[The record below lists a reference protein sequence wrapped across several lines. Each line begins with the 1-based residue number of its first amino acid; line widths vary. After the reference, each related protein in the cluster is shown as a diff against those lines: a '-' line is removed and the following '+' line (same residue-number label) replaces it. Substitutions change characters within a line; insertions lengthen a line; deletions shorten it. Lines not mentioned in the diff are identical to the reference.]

1 MHIFVNGWFCVQNST
16 VFRRFLTA
24 FVQPCHSSATTA
36 LIRRSFV
43 CNRQF
48 TWVSDKPKSKF
59 YTYVGVTL
67 LWLPQFLPQRVF
79 QCGPSRRLHGR
90 RGLKFN
96 IINDNNPIVKV
107 AAFTG
112 CVDWNTAVGDYKR
125 NVPVTAFA
133 GGMYAALRLC
143 DLPPLCIFL
152 NQKQGYCI
160 LDAATLFSEKTV
172 IGEQRYS
179 TDNVYRL
186 SHIAMFVKSF
196 PLKTAGSVLPNR
208 CPENC
213 RQSKYDRLGS
223 RAQLL
228 SRKKSEF
235 DNVFCGSCLK
245 FAYNKIMMLCAQ
257 YYKYWR
263 NRSTAAQIKAAAV
276 PANKYNA

>member
-1 MHIFVNGWFCVQNST
+1 MLRYRSISADHAAISQRSQKW
-16 VFRRFLTA
+16 LT
-24 FVQPCHSSATTA
+24 Q
-36 LIRRSFV
+36 
-43 CNRQF
+43 
-48 TWVSDKPKSKF
+48 DKKRLGSLHLAYISPKIYIKWRVL
-59 YTYVGVTL
+59 YT
-67 LWLPQFLPQRVF
+67 
-79 QCGPSRRLHGR
+79 
-90 RGLKFN
+90 
-96 IINDNNPIVKV
+96 
-107 AAFTG
+107 FTG
-112 CVDWNTAVGDYKR
+112 GVDWNTAVGDYKR
-125 NVPVTAFA
+125 NVPVAAFT

-179 TDNVYRL
+179 ADNVYRL

-213 RQSKYDRLGS
+213 RQSKNDRLGS

-235 DNVFCGSCLK
+235 DNGFCGSCLK

>member
-1 MHIFVNGWFCVQNST
+1 MD
-16 VFRRFLTA
+16 TA
-24 FVQPCHSSATTA
+24 QYQAKLSP
-36 LIRRSFV
+36 
-43 CNRQF
+43 
-48 TWVSDKPKSKF
+48 
-59 YTYVGVTL
+59 
-67 LWLPQFLPQRVF
+67 
-79 QCGPSRRLHGR
+79 PSRAAW
-90 RGLKFN
+90 
-96 IINDNNPIVKV
+96 IEINANCPLPRSVVVAAVTGGVECNNGCTGPHNATFRSPPSRAAWIEIATLRTPPQNRSV

-112 CVDWNTAVGDYKR
+112 GVDRNTAVGDYKR
-125 NVPVTAFA
+125 NVPVAAFA

-143 DLPPLCIFL
+143 DLPSLGIFL

-235 DNVFCGSCLK
+235 DNGFCGSCLK

-257 YYKYWR
+257 YYKY
-263 NRSTAAQIKAAAV
+263 
-276 PANKYNA
+276 

>member
-1 MHIFVNGWFCVQNST
+1 MQCRLFYCIMENEQRGMITFILAVCGNVDY
-16 VFRRFLTA
+16 VY
-24 FVQPCHSSATTA
+24 
-36 LIRRSFV
+36 SF
-43 CNRQF
+43 
-48 TWVSDKPKSKF
+48 
-59 YTYVGVTL
+59 
-67 LWLPQFLPQRVF
+67 PQSP
-79 QCGPSRRLHGR
+79 PSRAAWIEICHFFSLFLR
-90 RGLKFN
+90 FF
-96 IINDNNPIVKV
+96 V

-112 CVDWNTAVGDYKR
+112 GVDRNTAVGDYKC
-125 NVPVTAFA
+125 NVPVAAFA

-143 DLPPLCIFL
+143 DLPSLGIFI

-179 TDNVYRL
+179 ADNVYRL

-235 DNVFCGSCLK
+235 DNGFCGSCLK

-257 YYKYWR
+257 YYKY
-263 NRSTAAQIKAAAV
+263 
-276 PANKYNA
+276 

>member
-1 MHIFVNGWFCVQNST
+1 MRTES
-16 VFRRFLTA
+16 
-24 FVQPCHSSATTA
+24 P
-36 LIRRSFV
+36 
-43 CNRQF
+43 
-48 TWVSDKPKSKF
+48 
-59 YTYVGVTL
+59 
-67 LWLPQFLPQRVF
+67 
-79 QCGPSRRLHGR
+79 PSRAAWIEIPLSAIISAMYRSLHSQVVW
-90 RGLKFN
+90 
-96 IINDNNPIVKV
+96 IE
-107 AAFTG
+107 
-112 CVDWNTAVGDYKR
+112 
-125 NVPVTAFA
+125 
-133 GGMYAALRLC
+133 ALRLC
-143 DLPPLCIFL
+143 DLPPLCIFI

-179 TDNVYRL
+179 ADNVYRL

-235 DNVFCGSCLK
+235 DNGFCGSCLK

>member
-1 MHIFVNGWFCVQNST
+1 MDWNAVVHQDKLPG
-16 VFRRFLTA
+16 
-24 FVQPCHSSATTA
+24 
-36 LIRRSFV
+36 
-43 CNRQF
+43 
-48 TWVSDKPKSKF
+48 SD
-59 YTYVGVTL
+59 
-67 LWLPQFLPQRVF
+67 
-79 QCGPSRRLHGR
+79 
-90 RGLKFN
+90 
-96 IINDNNPIVKV
+96 V

-112 CVDWNTAVGDYKR
+112 GVDWNLVLHYRNIWRIGRCIHKWYGLKR
-125 NVPVTAFA
+125 FP
-133 GGMYAALRLC
+133 LC
-143 DLPPLCIFL
+143 DLPSLGIFI

-235 DNVFCGSCLK
+235 DNDFCGSCLK

>member
-1 MHIFVNGWFCVQNST
+1 MNP
-16 VFRRFLTA
+16 A
-24 FVQPCHSSATTA
+24 SS
-36 LIRRSFV
+36 
-43 CNRQF
+43 
-48 TWVSDKPKSKF
+48 P
-59 YTYVGVTL
+59 
-67 LWLPQFLPQRVF
+67 
-79 QCGPSRRLHGR
+79 PSRAAWIEILINCICAGDTESPPSRAAWIEIPLSAIISAMYRSLHSQVVCMQR
-90 RGLKFN
+90 F
-96 IINDNNPIVKV
+96 
-107 AAFTG
+107 A
-112 CVDWNTAVGDYKR
+112 CVICPHSAS
-125 NVPVTAFA
+125 
-133 GGMYAALRLC
+133 
-143 DLPPLCIFL
+143 FL

-235 DNVFCGSCLK
+235 DNGFCGSCLK

-257 YYKYWR
+257 YYKY
-263 NRSTAAQIKAAAV
+263 
-276 PANKYNA
+276 

>member
-1 MHIFVNGWFCVQNST
+1 MKLLIIRKHTSL
-16 VFRRFLTA
+16 FR
-24 FVQPCHSSATTA
+24 
-36 LIRRSFV
+36 
-43 CNRQF
+43 
-48 TWVSDKPKSKF
+48 
-59 YTYVGVTL
+59 
-67 LWLPQFLPQRVF
+67 
-79 QCGPSRRLHGR
+79 RRLHGR
-90 RGLKFN
+90 RGLKYC
-96 IINDNNPIVKV
+96 IRRLHQGCARV

-112 CVDWNTAVGDYKR
+112 GVDRNTAVGDYKR
-125 NVPVTAFA
+125 NVPVAAFTS
-133 GGMYAALRLC
+133 GRYAALRLC

-152 NQKQGYCI
+152 NQQQGYCI

-196 PLKTAGSVLPNR
+196 PLKTAGRVLPNR

-235 DNVFCGSCLK
+235 DNGFCGSCLK

-257 YYKYWR
+257 YYKY
-263 NRSTAAQIKAAAV
+263 
-276 PANKYNA
+276 

>member
-1 MHIFVNGWFCVQNST
+1 MI
-16 VFRRFLTA
+16 A
-24 FVQPCHSSATTA
+24 FILAVCGNVDYVY
-36 LIRRSFV
+36 SF
-43 CNRQF
+43 
-48 TWVSDKPKSKF
+48 
-59 YTYVGVTL
+59 
-67 LWLPQFLPQRVF
+67 PQSP
-79 QCGPSRRLHGR
+79 PSRAAWIEIVSRVITTPYAKSLPSRAAWIEIPLSAIISAMYRSLHHKWY
-90 RGLKFN
+90 GLKRF
-96 IINDNNPIVKV
+96 P
-107 AAFTG
+107 
-112 CVDWNTAVGDYKR
+112 
-125 NVPVTAFA
+125 
-133 GGMYAALRLC
+133 LC
-143 DLPPLCIFL
+143 DLPSLGIFI

-196 PLKTAGSVLPNR
+196 PLKTAGNVLPNR

-235 DNVFCGSCLK
+235 DNGFCGSCLK

-257 YYKYWR
+257 YYKY
-263 NRSTAAQIKAAAV
+263 
-276 PANKYNA
+276 

>member
-1 MHIFVNGWFCVQNST
+1 MLRYRSISADHAAISQRSQK
-16 VFRRFLTA
+16 RLT
-24 FVQPCHSSATTA
+24 Q
-36 LIRRSFV
+36 
-43 CNRQF
+43 
-48 TWVSDKPKSKF
+48 DKKRLGSLHLAYISPKIYIKWRVL
-59 YTYVGVTL
+59 YT
-67 LWLPQFLPQRVF
+67 
-79 QCGPSRRLHGR
+79 
-90 RGLKFN
+90 
-96 IINDNNPIVKV
+96 
-107 AAFTG
+107 FTG
-112 CVDWNTAVGDYKR
+112 GVDWNTAVGDYKR
-125 NVPVTAFA
+125 NVPVAAFA

-143 DLPPLCIFL
+143 DLPSLGIFL

-235 DNVFCGSCLK
+235 DNDFCGSCLK
-245 FAYNKIMMLCAQ
+245 VAYNKIMMLCAQ

>member
-1 MHIFVNGWFCVQNST
+1 M
-16 VFRRFLTA
+16 
-24 FVQPCHSSATTA
+24 
-36 LIRRSFV
+36 
-43 CNRQF
+43 
-48 TWVSDKPKSKF
+48 
-59 YTYVGVTL
+59 
-67 LWLPQFLPQRVF
+67 
-79 QCGPSRRLHGR
+79 
-90 RGLKFN
+90 
-96 IINDNNPIVKV
+96 V

-112 CVDWNTAVGDYKR
+112 GVDRNTAVGDYKR

-143 DLPPLCIFL
+143 DLPSLGIFI

-179 TDNVYRL
+179 ADNVYRL

-235 DNVFCGSCLK
+235 DNDFCGRCLK

-257 YYKYWR
+257 YYKY
-263 NRSTAAQIKAAAV
+263 
-276 PANKYNA
+276 

>member
-1 MHIFVNGWFCVQNST
+1 MRT
-16 VFRRFLTA
+16 
-24 FVQPCHSSATTA
+24 
-36 LIRRSFV
+36 
-43 CNRQF
+43 
-48 TWVSDKPKSKF
+48 KS
-59 YTYVGVTL
+59 
-67 LWLPQFLPQRVF
+67 P
-79 QCGPSRRLHGR
+79 PSRAAWIEIAFCQLTHTGVLESPPSRGGVDLNLVLHYR
-90 RGLKFN
+90 N
-96 IINDNNPIVKV
+96 IWRTV
-107 AAFTG
+107 A
-112 CVDWNTAVGDYKR
+112 
-125 NVPVTAFA
+125 AFA

-143 DLPPLCIFL
+143 DLPSLGIFI

-179 TDNVYRL
+179 ADNVYRL

-196 PLKTAGSVLPNR
+196 PLKTARSVLPNR

-235 DNVFCGSCLK
+235 DNGFCGSCLK

-263 NRSTAAQIKAAAV
+263 NRSTAAQIKDAAV

>member
-1 MHIFVNGWFCVQNST
+1 MQCRLFYCIMENEQRGMITFILAVCGNVDY
-16 VFRRFLTA
+16 VY
-24 FVQPCHSSATTA
+24 
-36 LIRRSFV
+36 SF
-43 CNRQF
+43 
-48 TWVSDKPKSKF
+48 
-59 YTYVGVTL
+59 
-67 LWLPQFLPQRVF
+67 PQSP
-79 QCGPSRRLHGR
+79 PSRAAWIEIFHPEAKPLIER
-90 RGLKFN
+90 
-96 IINDNNPIVKV
+96 V

-112 CVDWNTAVGDYKR
+112 GVDRNTAVGDYKR
-125 NVPVTAFA
+125 NVPVAAFA

-143 DLPPLCIFL
+143 DLPSLGIFI

-179 TDNVYRL
+179 ADNVYRL

-196 PLKTAGSVLPNR
+196 PLKTARSVLPNR

-235 DNVFCGSCLK
+235 DNGFCGSCLK

-257 YYKYWR
+257 YYKY
-263 NRSTAAQIKAAAV
+263 
-276 PANKYNA
+276 

>member
-1 MHIFVNGWFCVQNST
+1 MHIFVNGWFCIQNST

-24 FVQPCHSSATTA
+24 FVQPCHSSAPTA
-36 LIRRSFV
+36 LIRLSFV
-43 CNRQF
+43 FNRPF
-48 TWVSDKPKSKF
+48 TWVLDKPKSKF

-67 LWLPQFLPQRVF
+67 LWLPQFLPQHVF
-79 QCGPSRRLHGR
+79 QCGPRRCIR
-90 RGLKFN
+90 KWYGLKRF
-96 IINDNNPIVKV
+96 P
-107 AAFTG
+107 
-112 CVDWNTAVGDYKR
+112 
-125 NVPVTAFA
+125 
-133 GGMYAALRLC
+133 LC

-179 TDNVYRL
+179 ADNVYRL

>member
-1 MHIFVNGWFCVQNST
+1 MQCRLFYCIMENEQRGMITFI
-16 VFRRFLTA
+16 LA
-24 FVQPCHSSATTA
+24 
-36 LIRRSFV
+36 V
-43 CNRQF
+43 CGN
-48 TWVSDKPKSKF
+48 VDYI
-59 YTYVGVTL
+59 YTF
-67 LWLPQFLPQRVF
+67 PPSP
-79 QCGPSRRLHGR
+79 PSRAAWIEICHFFSLFLR
-90 RGLKFN
+90 FF
-96 IINDNNPIVKV
+96 V

-112 CVDWNTAVGDYKR
+112 GVDRNTAVGDYKC
-125 NVPVTAFA
+125 NVPVAAFA

-143 DLPPLCIFL
+143 DLPSLGIFI

-179 TDNVYRL
+179 ADNVYRL

-235 DNVFCGSCLK
+235 DNGFCGSCLK

-257 YYKYWR
+257 YYKY
-263 NRSTAAQIKAAAV
+263 
-276 PANKYNA
+276 